1 MILTRKQAV
10 EFDPGNKEHRDA
22 VHYFL
27 KNKSWGPNAPKFA
40 HDHTNNM
47 AHFVQEKL
55 LMWYLDKDAS
65 KPARRRPAPKKIH
78 REIHD
83 EEHGMPPHFLRKVS
97 G

>member
-10 EFDPGNKEHRDA
+10 EFDPTNREHREA
-22 VHYFL
+22 VHHFL
-27 KNKSWGPNAPKFA
+27 KFKSWGPDAPKFA

-55 LMWYLDKDAS
+55 LMWYLDKDAA
-65 KPARRRPAPKKIH
+65 KPARNRPAPAKKIPKTV
-78 REIHD
+78 D
-83 EEHGMPPHFLRKVS
+83 VTPVPNFLRKVS